1 MASKRWGPRKV
12 QDGKDQSP
20 STDDHKTG
28 LVGSQGGLVSG
39 MSSCLKIF
47 GGGRVIH
54 RVSLNT
60 PSRSVLAKQAV
71 GIATGVP
78 GSGPFATSGTM
89 QVIFLVLI
97 ILAPRFEFPKTWSAP
112 QPGQTLSQQLANI
125 IQRHTPQKTQGEN
138 LAAKAS
144 QQLQLLRQQ
153 RQQQHQSQE
162 QHPLSQFRFPTLS
175 SSSYNNP
182 EVRERELS
190 AKFLFLIS
198 NYCRR
203 MNHVACEETLKN
215 MKLEG
220 LSLPAKAYEDVL
232 RM

>member
-1 MASKRWGPRKV
+1 MPLVVVPLPPLVRSKI
-12 QDGKDQSP
+12 
-20 STDDHKTG
+20 
-28 LVGSQGGLVSG
+28 
-39 MSSCLKIF
+39 SCL
-47 GGGRVIH
+47 
-54 RVSLNT
+54 
-60 PSRSVLAKQAV
+60 
-71 GIATGVP
+71 
-78 GSGPFATSGTM
+78 
-89 QVIFLVLI
+89 
-97 ILAPRFEFPKTWSAP
+97 ILLPAPRFEFPKTWSAP

-125 IQRHTPQKTQGEN
+125 IQRGQRQMPQKTQGEN

-153 RQQQHQSQE
+153 RQQQQQQSQE
-162 QHPLSQFRFPTLS
+162 HPLSQFRFPTLS